1 MRKTP
6 LPTAVSLLP
15 HMMDPASR
23 DLYEGDEPVG
33 SGVT

>member
-6 LPTAVSLLP
+6 LPTAVSP
-15 HMMDPASR
+15 SPRMMDPTPR